1 MKPNIL
7 PIIIGIVTELHFSPL
22 DLSSSSE
29 AFVPGSRPRVTLGL
43 VGWVGGTWWN
53 LGPAGAVC
61 ELAPACLPGLWSAV
75 LPRLAHC
82 VQLQTPHYR
91 SDAAKLEAV
100 QRRAVRAM
108 WGGGGLALV
117 LAAGGREQ
125 SQGQGWSLAQQ
136 GSAGNLRSAASVH
149 QRLEN
154 GPLQQ
159 RKK

>member
-7 PIIIGIVTELHFSPL
+7 PSIIGIMTELHFSPL

-75 LPRLAHC
+75 LPCLAHC

-117 LAAGGREQ
+117 LAAGEGSSPR
-125 SQGQGWSLAQQ
+125 AQ
-136 GSAGNLRSAASVH
+136 AGVWLSRA
-149 QRLEN
+149 QR
-154 GPLQQ
+154 GT
-159 RKK
+159 